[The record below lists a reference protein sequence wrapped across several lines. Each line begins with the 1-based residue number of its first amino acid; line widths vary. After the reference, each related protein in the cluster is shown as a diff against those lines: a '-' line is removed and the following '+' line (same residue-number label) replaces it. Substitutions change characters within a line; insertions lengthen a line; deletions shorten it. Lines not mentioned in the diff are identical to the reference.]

1 MHSLEHLCNQVEQ
14 TGSASF
20 PLLQACALP
29 RTAID
34 QQPLP
39 LPDLESA
46 FDSSWQALLPE
57 AQTPRA

>member
-1 MHSLEHLCNQVEQ
+1 MNSLDHLCALSEK

-20 PLLQACALP
+20 PLRQACALA

-34 QQPLP
+34 QEPLP

-57 AQTPRA
+57 APTRRS